1 MTLRL
6 YCTPRAMWK
15 LSWFLR
21 DFGYDPELLGKN
33 EFDDQALVDLWGVV
47 EVSEVTVHGI
57 SVLNFDG
64 FAPAAR
70 WDELSITTDGDHR
83 GSEVSS

>member
-1 MTLRL
+1 MTGRL

-21 DFGYDPELLGKN
+21 DFGYDAELLGKN
-33 EFDDQALVDLWGVV
+33 EIDDNALIDLWGVIK
-47 EVSEVTVHGI
+47 VSEVTVHGI
-57 SVLNFDG
+57 SLLSLDG
-64 FAPAAR
+64 FAPAGR
-70 WDELSITTDGDHR
+70 WEELSVFTNSDQR